1 MMMRYVTVLWA
12 CILILP
18 SLANADY
25 REEFEKGFL
34 TKPWAGEQIEENVC
48 ISCHA
53 SDKMK
58 PEFKPIVEE
67 WQSSWHAQNKISCES
82 CHGGDPKDAALS
94 MSPQRGFVGVPSP
107 ESVPEFCGK
116 CHIGI
121 MANYLASGHG
131 KALRASRKAPNCVT
145 CHGSHNIQKASI
157 NIINEQLCAKC
168 HSYER
173 ARTMKQALFL
183 TEKRIG
189 ELSQGLQDLKRQGFY
204 ADAEEKALFS
214 IQAEF
219 RTLFHTVD
227 VHLVKERT
235 GTVSASLDRIEQ
247 FTQAAFREL
256 GFRRNFSAFLLL
268 MFTGLGV
275 GIFLLTKKKD
285 D

>member
-1 MMMRYVTVLWA
+1 MMKQLAYGLVL
-12 CILILP
+12 CFILP
-18 SLANADY
+18 SLSVAGY

-34 TKPWAGEQIEENVC
+34 TKPWAGEQIEENLC

-58 PEFKPIVEE
+58 PELQPIVEA
-67 WQSSWHAQNKISCES
+67 WQGSWHAQNNISCES

-94 MSPQRGFVGVPSP
+94 MSPQRGFVGVPSAQA
-107 ESVPEFCGK
+107 VPEFCGK

-121 MANYLASGHG
+121 LAHYLESGHG
-131 KALRASRKAPNCVT
+131 KALKASKKAPNCVT

-173 ARTMKQALFL
+173 AKTMKQALFL
-183 TEKRIG
+183 TEKRIS
-189 ELSQGLQDLKRQGFY
+189 ELGQGLAELKRQGFY
-204 ADAEEKALFS
+204 SEADEKALFS
-214 IQAEF
+214 TQAEF

-227 VHLVKERT
+227 VNLVKEKT
-235 GTVSASLDRIEQ
+235 GEVSAELDRIDRSM
-247 FTQAAFREL
+247 QAAFLEL

-268 MFTGLGV
+268 MFTGLGA
-275 GIFLLTKKKD
+275 GIFLLSWKKD
-285 D
+285 N